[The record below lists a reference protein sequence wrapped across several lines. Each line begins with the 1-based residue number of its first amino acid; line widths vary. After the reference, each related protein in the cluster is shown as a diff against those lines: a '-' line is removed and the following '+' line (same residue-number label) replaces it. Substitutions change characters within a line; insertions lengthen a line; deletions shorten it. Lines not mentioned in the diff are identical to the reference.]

1 VIKTTAIRETGKVN
15 ENTTLL
21 DINMMG
27 VPGVTGLYLI
37 ESGKKCIIDG
47 GTGTESRKIIRQL
60 KDLNFF
66 PPDMI
71 IITHSHWDHTQAIP
85 LMLKKAEREGKNIKI
100 FASEKAIPNL
110 RDQSFNDVFG
120 VGPYTDIEADIN
132 TLKENDTID
141 LNGITL
147 EIFDV
152 PGHMNDH
159 IAILDTKNKNIFIGD
174 ALGDKVGDNF
184 FIPAFMPPYWDKD
197 AFLNSIEKLKKI
209 DFNSISLAHFG
220 YIYGDEAKNI
230 LDESVSVF
238 ETWWNLYEEN
248 VDKLDDIDYMINKII
263 DEDILPKIALK
274 KFPEMLV
281 NGVITWLGSGYRIY
295 NDIPL
300 PSEE

>member
-1 VIKTTAIRETGKVN
+1 MTAIRETGKLN

-85 LMLKKAEREGKNIKI
+85 LMLTKAEREGKNIKI

-120 VGPYTDIEADIN
+120 VGPYTNIEADIIP
-132 TLKENDTID
+132 LKENDTVD

-152 PGHMNDH
+152 PGHMSDH

-184 FIPAFMPPYWDKD
+184 FIPAFMPPYWDKN
-197 AFLNSIEKLKKI
+197 AFLNSIDKLRGL
-209 DFNSISLAHFG
+209 DYNSISLAHFG
-220 YIYGDEAKNI
+220 YIYGDEAKSI

-238 ETWWNLYEEN
+238 ETWWNIYEEN
-248 VDKLDDIDYMINKII
+248 EDKLDDIEYMINTII
-263 DEDILPKIALK
+263 DKKILPKTALE

-281 NGVITWLGSGYRIY
+281 HGVLTWLSSGYRIY

-300 PSEE
+300 PNQE